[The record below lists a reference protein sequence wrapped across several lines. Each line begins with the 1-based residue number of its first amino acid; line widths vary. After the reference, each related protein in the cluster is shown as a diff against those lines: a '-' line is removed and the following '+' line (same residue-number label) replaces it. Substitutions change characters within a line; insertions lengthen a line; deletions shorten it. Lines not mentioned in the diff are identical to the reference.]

1 MTDKEIIN
9 AFKEARLKEQ
19 GKLVIRPKFT
29 LKKELTLIIMGLAV
43 MAGTLFFHGYVST
56 TIFIMAISIEIFI
69 FIFSQTKNI
78 LLILIFLYQ
87 RFAPQA
93 VRSACLFKPCCSE
106 YMRQS
111 IIKYGVLKGIK
122 RGFDR
127 IRRCHPPNGG
137 VDEP

>member
-43 MAGTLFFHGYVST
+43 IAGTLLFHGYVST
-56 TIFIMAISIEIFI
+56 TIFIIAISIEIFI

-78 LLILIFLYQ
+78 LLILIFYTKDLHPKPCVQPAYSSH
-87 RFAPQA
+87 A
-93 VRSACLFKPCCSE
+93 VRSICGSL
-106 YMRQS
+106 
-111 IIKYGVLKGIK
+111 L
-122 RGFDR
+122 
-127 IRRCHPPNGG
+127 
-137 VDEP
+137 